1 MNKKIFKNML
11 KEKET
16 NTSSNLLN
24 AGESVT
30 FTNREKKKQLNLH
43 VDPNKYTQMSI

>member
-30 FTNREKKKQLNLH
+30 FTNREKKKTTTES
-43 VDPNKYTQMSI
+43 PCGPK

>member
-16 NTSSNLLN
+16 NTSSNLLD
-24 AGESVT
+24 AGESIT
-30 FTNREKKKQLNLH
+30 FTNREKTTTESPFGPK
-43 VDPNKYTQMSI
+43 